1 VDKLVATTGLT
12 YWFPKER
19 EGYMYDLL
27 SWQKK
32 IMTFVFIKTLFFA
45 ENRRKSPKIEMIT
58 LTPEII

>member
-27 SWQKK
+27 RVLGFLGKNTAMLLYK
-32 IMTFVFIKTLFFA
+32 MHRCIVCAFD
-45 ENRRKSPKIEMIT
+45 
-58 LTPEII
+58 